1 MRLKVLY
8 FAHLRDLVGSGEESV
23 ETSAST
29 IAALR
34 PELERRHSVL
44 EGRWAS
50 IRFAKNEAF
59 AADDEALSD
68 GDVVAL
74 LPPVAGG

>member
-8 FAHLRDLVGSGEESV
+8 FAHLRDLVGSGEESL
-23 ETSAST
+23 ETSAAT
-29 IAALR
+29 VAALR
-34 PELERRHSVL
+34 PELERRHPAL
-44 EGRWAS
+44 GGRWAS

-59 AADDEALSD
+59 AAADEALAD
-68 GDVVAL
+68 GDVIAL